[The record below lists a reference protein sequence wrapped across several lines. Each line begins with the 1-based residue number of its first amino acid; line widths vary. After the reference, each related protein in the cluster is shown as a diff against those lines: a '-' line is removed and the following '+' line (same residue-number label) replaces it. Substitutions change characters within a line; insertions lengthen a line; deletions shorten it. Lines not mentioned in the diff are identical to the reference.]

1 MFSPQISYVK
11 LPTTPIRMSL
21 VLVSSMIFFLGI
33 FIGYSSAHSLKSLVE
48 DLEYLFSPLTG
59 FPPIMLT
66 VVVLVNNFIKT
77 FLFMLL
83 GILFAIP
90 TVFFALINGVIL
102 GALGFFVAEEK
113 GVLFLLTGLLPH
125 GIFEIPA
132 LLISCALGIG
142 IGMSVVRRI
151 RRKDVSIGSVVIS
164 CIKAYFKI
172 VMPLL
177 VLAAF
182 IEIYVTPLLLQQL
195 L

>member
-1 MFSPQISYVK
+1 MFSPQISYMK

-21 VLVSSMIFFLGI
+21 VLISSMIFFLGI

-48 DLEYLFSPLTG
+48 DLEHLFSPLTG

-66 VVVLVNNFIKT
+66 VVILVNNFIKT

-90 TVFFALINGVIL
+90 TVLFALINGVIL

-125 GIFEIPA
+125 GVFEIPA

-151 RRKDVSIGSVVIS
+151 HRKDVSIGSVVIS

-182 IEIYVTPLLLQQL
+182 IEVYVTPLLLQQL

>member
-1 MFSPQISYVK
+1 
-11 LPTTPIRMSL
+11 MSL
-21 VLVSSMIFFLGI
+21 VLISSMIFFLGI

-48 DLEYLFSPLTG
+48 DLEHLFSPLTG

-66 VVVLVNNFIKT
+66 VVILVNNFIKT

-90 TVFFALINGVIL
+90 TVLFALINGVIL

-125 GIFEIPA
+125 GVFEIPA

-151 RRKDVSIGSVVIS
+151 HRKDVSIGSVVIS

-182 IEIYVTPLLLQQL
+182 IEVYVTPLLLQQL